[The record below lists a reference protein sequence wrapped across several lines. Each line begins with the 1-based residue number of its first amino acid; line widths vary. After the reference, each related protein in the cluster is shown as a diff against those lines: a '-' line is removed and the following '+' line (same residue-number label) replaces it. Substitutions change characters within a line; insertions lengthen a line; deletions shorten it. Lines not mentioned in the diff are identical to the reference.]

1 MTSKTLEKYLLEI
14 RPENMEDQKGLDTE
28 RGILNKKIWQVS

>member
-1 MTSKTLEKYLLEI
+1 MTSKTLEKCLLEI

-28 RGILNKKIWQVS
+28 TGILNKKIWQVS